1 MPEYIYDVVL
11 KTQLGLKRGIMS
23 LHIEQENINGYLD
36 ILQHS
41 EPFNGEI
48 DITGDCILQGKFKT
62 LIRFIEYTA
71 RGHIDKSNVQ
81 LVLQSTGE
89 QFVMTGTAR
98 TQEVQ
103 QTT

>member
-48 DITGDCILQGKFKT
+48 DITGDCIYKVNLKHLYALSSTQQEDILTKVT
-62 LIRFIEYTA
+62 
-71 RGHIDKSNVQ
+71 SNLSYKVPESN
-81 LVLQSTGE
+81 L
-89 QFVMTGTAR
+89 
-98 TQEVQ
+98 
-103 QTT
+103 